1 MAEEKKEALLRVQEA
16 LPQHVG
22 RGIVAI
28 DMQTKEKLGLTS
40 GDIVEIEGKRKTA
53 AIVWPAPIEDEGKG
67 IIHMDSIIRRNAG
80 VSIGDKVKVRP
91 ARWKNAEKVVLAPAD
106 ENQIIIKGYENYVK
120 KHFLGRPVVKGDYI
134 LIPFFRKSL
143 YVVASTQPAGIVR
156 IVPQTEIVINEK
168 PLKIGRVPQVTYD
181 DIGGLREQIQ
191 KVREMI
197 ELPLKHPELF
207 HKLGIEPPKGVLLY
221 GPPGTGKTLLA
232 KAVANE
238 ANAYFIAINGPEIMS
253 KFVGEAEERLR
264 KVFEEAQENAPSI
277 IFIDEIDAIAPKREE
292 VLGEVERR
300 VVAQLLT
307 LMDGLEAR
315 GQVIVIAATN
325 RPNAIDP
332 ALRRPGRFDREI
344 ELPVPDKN
352 GRKEILQIHTRNVP
366 IEEHDLAL
374 LAKYFED
381 AQKNIPAL
389 KKRVK
394 EIESRLQH
402 LREELEQYKI
412 QKRDIVKKVKSL
424 EKELRSLDYRAKVES
439 TDAHLV
445 LQRSKLRQELEQLRF
460 WKEELE
466 NKITA
471 IEEEIDRLYAERS
484 EIELEISALS
494 ELKEIWE
501 TASNEKVHF
510 RALEEFLS
518 VLPDVWREEFPES
531 GGEPPSPSDIL
542 RRFFTAKKLY
552 VIREKVLPRL
562 KKKETR
568 EYIEKLLNLIERSGA
583 PPDIAYEKFVRVLYR
598 GVAELLP
605 ERLREEYRIKA
616 KDKLLEWL
624 ASVTHGFV
632 GADLAALVKEA
643 AMKAIRRILPKID
656 LDAEEIPPEILE
668 QLKVTRQDFEEALK
682 EVRPSALREVFIEV
696 PSVHWEDV
704 GGLEEVKKALKES
717 VEWPLKHKDA
727 FEAMG
732 IEPPKG
738 ILLYGPPGTGKTLLA
753 KAVATESEA
762 NFISVKGPE
771 ILSKWV
777 GESERAIREIFTKAR
792 QAAPC
797 VIFIDEID
805 AIAPRRG
812 SVGDSHVLDRVVNQL
827 LTEMD
832 GIQELKDVVVIAATN
847 RPDIVDPSLLRPGR
861 FDRLIYVPPPDEK
874 ARLEI
879 LKVHTRRVPLAD
891 DVDLA
896 EIAKETEYYT
906 GADLAALVRE
916 AAMNVLRRNN
926 MKPGKVTMEDFRR
939 ALEVVKPSLDKD
951 TILFYEIFSKEL
963 SQKIVRKL
971 LGRKEKSPEYIG

>member
-366 IEEHDLAL
+366 LADDVDLDE
-374 LAKYFED
+374 LA
-381 AQKNIPAL
+381 A
-389 KKRVK
+389 R
-394 EIESRLQH
+394 
-402 LREELEQYKI
+402 
-412 QKRDIVKKVKSL
+412 
-424 EKELRSLDYRAKVES
+424 
-439 TDAHLV
+439 
-445 LQRSKLRQELEQLRF
+445 
-460 WKEELE
+460 
-466 NKITA
+466 
-471 IEEEIDRLYAERS
+471 
-484 EIELEISALS
+484 
-494 ELKEIWE
+494 
-501 TASNEKVHF
+501 
-510 RALEEFLS
+510 
-518 VLPDVWREEFPES
+518 
-531 GGEPPSPSDIL
+531 
-542 RRFFTAKKLY
+542 
-552 VIREKVLPRL
+552 
-562 KKKETR
+562 
-568 EYIEKLLNLIERSGA
+568 
-583 PPDIAYEKFVRVLYR
+583 
-598 GVAELLP
+598 
-605 ERLREEYRIKA
+605 
-616 KDKLLEWL
+616 
-624 ASVTHGFV
+624 THGFV

>member
-366 IEEHDLAL
+366 LADDVDLDE
-374 LAKYFED
+374 LA
-381 AQKNIPAL
+381 A
-389 KKRVK
+389 R
-394 EIESRLQH
+394 
-402 LREELEQYKI
+402 
-412 QKRDIVKKVKSL
+412 
-424 EKELRSLDYRAKVES
+424 
-439 TDAHLV
+439 
-445 LQRSKLRQELEQLRF
+445 
-460 WKEELE
+460 
-466 NKITA
+466 
-471 IEEEIDRLYAERS
+471 
-484 EIELEISALS
+484 
-494 ELKEIWE
+494 
-501 TASNEKVHF
+501 
-510 RALEEFLS
+510 
-518 VLPDVWREEFPES
+518 
-531 GGEPPSPSDIL
+531 
-542 RRFFTAKKLY
+542 
-552 VIREKVLPRL
+552 
-562 KKKETR
+562 
-568 EYIEKLLNLIERSGA
+568 
-583 PPDIAYEKFVRVLYR
+583 
-598 GVAELLP
+598 
-605 ERLREEYRIKA
+605 
-616 KDKLLEWL
+616 
-624 ASVTHGFV
+624 THGFV

-696 PSVHWEDV
+696 PSIHWEDV